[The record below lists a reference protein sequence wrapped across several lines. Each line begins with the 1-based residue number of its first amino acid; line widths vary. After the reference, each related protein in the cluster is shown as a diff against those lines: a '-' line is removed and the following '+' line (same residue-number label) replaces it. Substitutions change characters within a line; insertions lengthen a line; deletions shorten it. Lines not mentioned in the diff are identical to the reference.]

1 MINGKIIKGIGG
13 FYYVDTELGIYEC
26 RARGIF
32 RKDKITPLVGD
43 RVKISIVDEESKKGV
58 VEEIDKRY
66 TELVRPPI
74 ANVDK
79 ALIVFAITNP
89 KPNLSLLDRFIVLAE
104 KENLEIVIVLTK
116 ADLDEDSMLDELKG
130 IYELSGYKVIPVSNK
145 TKLNIDKIKEELK
158 NNVVVFAGPSG
169 VGKSSLLNEYELSG
183 YKVIPVSNKTKL
195 NIDKIKEELK
205 NNVVVFAGPSGV
217 GKSSLLNEVDKNFK
231 LQIGEVSD
239 KIKRGRHT
247 TRHAELLKL
256 ECGGMVA
263 DTPGFSSLTL
273 DDIEDVDLKSY
284 FIEFDEFDDCRF
296 GSRCVHENE
305 PSCSVKEAVEEGKIS
320 KKRYDSYIQL
330 LNEIRQGK
338 RRY

>member
-1 MINGKIIKGIGG
+1 MLNGQIIKGIGG
-13 FYYVDTELGIYEC
+13 FYYVDTENGLYEC

-32 RKDKITPLVGD
+32 RKQKITPLVGD
-43 RVKISIVDEESKKGV
+43 RVSIGVVDEETKKGV
-58 VEEIDKRY
+58 VETIESRD

-79 ALIVFAITNP
+79 ALIVFAIKNP
-89 KPNLSLLDRFIVLAE
+89 NPNLSLLDRFIVLAE

-116 ADLDEDSMLDELKG
+116 ADLDEDNKLEELKK
-130 IYELSGYKVIPVSNK
+130 IYEISGYKVIPVSNK

-158 NNVVVFAGPSG
+158 GNVVVFAGPSG
-169 VGKSSLLNEYELSG
+169 AGKSSLLNE
-183 YKVIPVSNKTKL
+183 I
-195 NIDKIKEELK
+195 
-205 NNVVVFAGPSGV
+205 
-217 GKSSLLNEVDKNFK
+217 DKNFK
-231 LQIGEVSD
+231 LQTGEISD
-239 KIKRGRHT
+239 KIQRGKHT

-273 DDIEDVDLKSY
+273 DDVLETELKKY

-296 GSRCVHENE
+296 GSRCIHEKE
-305 PSCSVKEAVEEGKIS
+305 PSCAVKDAVENGEIS
-320 KKRYDSYIQL
+320 KERYKSYLQL
-330 LNEIRQGK
+330 INEIRQGK

>member
-1 MINGKIIKGIGG
+1 MLNGQIIKGIGG
-13 FYYVDTELGIYEC
+13 FYYVDTQVGLYEC

-32 RKDKITPLVGD
+32 RKQKVTPLVGD
-43 RVKISIVDEESKKGV
+43 RVAISVVDEENKKGV
-58 VEEIDKRY
+58 IEEINKRD

-79 ALIVFAITNP
+79 ALIVFAIKNP

-104 KENLEIVIVLTK
+104 KEGLEIVIILTK
-116 ADLDEDSMLDELKG
+116 ADLDDENILDEVKST
-130 IYELSGYKVIPVSNK
+130 YELSGYKVIPVSNK
-145 TKLNIDKIKEELK
+145 TKLNIDKVKDELAG
-158 NNVVVFAGPSG
+158 NVVVFAGPSG
-169 VGKSSLLNEYELSG
+169 VGKSSLLNE
-183 YKVIPVSNKTKL
+183 I
-195 NIDKIKEELK
+195 
-205 NNVVVFAGPSGV
+205 
-217 GKSSLLNEVDKNFK
+217 DKNFK
-231 LQIGEVSD
+231 LQTGEVSD
-239 KIKRGRHT
+239 KIKRGKHT

-273 DDIEDVDLKSY
+273 DDISETELKEF

-296 GSRCVHENE
+296 GSRCIHEKE
-305 PSCSVKEAVEEGKIS
+305 PSCAVKEAVERGEIS